1 MFAGGKTTGLVQ
13 LYQYDGNQYEEVQDF
28 SVGFLISGLVL
39 NSDRL
44 FASGFSSDIHIYG
57 SNGAGYWPEQ
67 IVTTSESRLFDIDSP
82 PDSSQL
88 LFGGES
94 GYFSIYEYFNG
105 SYSL

>member
-28 SVGFLISGLVL
+28 SVGFIINGLVL

-44 FASGFSSDIHIYG
+44 FASGFSSDIRIYG

-67 IVTTSESRLFDIDSP
+67 IVSTRETRIFDVTLLS
-82 PDSSQL
+82 DSSQL

-94 GYFSIYEYFNG
+94 GYFSIYEHLNG